1 MGFDLAKQGLNLKMG
16 FKTKFG
22 LILENQKNVNEER
35 RRGEEEEEEEEE
47 EEKKKRRG
55 GVQER
60 FKGMDSMIFGMELV
74 YICMDTCLWVVGCEK
89 PNPKMSSCMEIIIN
103 PFFFSRVLL

>member
-1 MGFDLAKQGLNLKMG
+1 MGFDLAKHGLNLKMG

-47 EEKKKRRG
+47 KKKRRG

-60 FKGMDSMIFGMELV
+60 FKGMELWIFVWNYEFL
-74 YICMDTCLWVVGCEK
+74 YEFPYNCMV
-89 PNPKMSSCMEIIIN
+89 SSL
-103 PFFFSRVLL
+103 PQT